1 MELGFENIQKISTGT
16 NPNVIQFPD
25 SSAELFNLTSGDLY
39 GEPINKLNGDYS
51 SPFLE
56 SGNNVA
62 PDSNISYVSI
72 ATLGGFGAIGSY
84 KVGDKHKLLIYEF
97 AIAMDP
103 YLVSGSIKHNI
114 NNPIAQFNVA
124 FSNPID
130 EEDPE
135 GNQVAIS
142 EYEALVSP
150 GAKITFNFSAG
161 DSEPYKLGT
170 FYVDRSSFSVLDE
183 TASADGRNSIGKLLK
198 DQTLDEGSD
207 IPFSDLSTVLKN
219 LLETAKVSSDY
230 YLVENTILSN
240 GFTFSPKSTFFSAIK
255 EILKITIDWKMQELV
270 DGTIVIGSPE
280 YAGFDANSVYT
291 FTRGTDVFSRKIT
304 RDDQSAYRRVCVHD
318 SDWNIKVF
326 EDVVSYSGWNLQANK
341 TLYVDVPKGTSQA
354 DADLYALELANRL
367 GNVGKI
373 ESFVGPFRPHL
384 TCGDE
389 AVIVDD
395 NGNTSLG
402 LITEVKHDF
411 GTNGFFTQFYVD
423 SGGRLGQERFSDYI
437 NMFNQA
443 ASLGDVSYE

>member
-84 KVGDKHKLLIYEF
+84 KVGDKHKLL
-97 AIAMDP
+97 
-103 YLVSGSIKHNI
+103 
-114 NNPIAQFNVA
+114 
-124 FSNPID
+124 
-130 EEDPE
+130 
-135 GNQVAIS
+135 